1 MSYKVKFQQ
10 VTKKYKMYNK
20 QIEKVKDLFWNRGK
34 GEYHYALNNIS
45 FAVDEGEIV
54 GVIGLNGSGK
64 STLSNLIAGVTMPN
78 EGTVD
83 IKGSASLIAIGA
95 GLNNK
100 LTGLENIEL
109 KGLMMGLTKKQIQEI
124 TPKVI
129 EFADIGKFINQPV
142 KTYSSGMKSRLGFA
156 ISVNIDPD
164 ILVID
169 EALSVGDQTFTNKC
183 LEKMNEFKE
192 NGKTIFFISHS
203 LSQVKSFCTKAL
215 WIHYGHVKEYGDIN
229 EVADQYGQFL
239 KEYNKMSKEER
250 EQFRE
255 KQLNEFSH
263 GLLNNGTSVSEDTGE
278 HSKEKATE
286 SLSLSR
292 SKRIGTKR
300 KSVSGKKSFAKKV
313 LLPAAAVILLG
324 SAGYAVYA
332 AQSASHAAKQTES
345 KTQSSASGTA
355 QNKQQA
361 GKVVINTKTAFVRE
375 EPNLESSQKAVLSFG
390 EIYQVLQEK
399 KDPAEDIKWV
409 KLNAG
414 PGKEGWVSSA
424 LLTPYTEQQSG
435 LTNKNI
441 DSLDSLVRSKYN
453 ISISKLLSPLS
464 ETQQNLMGNQA
475 LSLTNQ
481 YESNDGTLLNYGSV
495 QYVALNNV
503 VTEVSLRNVDED
515 TEDILSLLKKKPL
528 FINDKEG
535 LYFYQSK
542 NYYIK
547 VYTNVKT
554 NKIKIISFVER
565 EKAEGKQMK

>member
-45 FAVDEGEIV
+45 FTVDEGEIV

-278 HSKEKATE
+278 HSKEKAAE

-355 QNKQQA
+355 QKKQQA

-375 EPNLESSQKAVLSFG
+375 EPDLESNQKAVLSFG
-390 EIYQVLQEK
+390 EIYQVLEEK

-409 KLNAG
+409 KLNAEQ
-414 PGKEGWVSSA
+414 GKEGWVSSA
-424 LLTPYTEQQSG
+424 LLTPYTEQQST

-464 ETQQNLMGNQA
+464 ETQKNLMENQA
-475 LSLTNQ
+475 LPLTNQ

-515 TEDILSLLKKKPL
+515 TEEILSLIKKKPL

-547 VYTNVKT
+547 IYTNLKT
-554 NKIKIISFVER
+554 NKIKIISFVSR
-565 EKAEGKQMK
+565 ENAEDK

>member
-239 KEYNKMSKEER
+239 KEYNKMSNEER

-263 GLLNNGTSVSEDTGE
+263 GLLNNGTSVSKDAGE
-278 HSKEKATE
+278 HSQEQSAE

-345 KTQSSASGTA
+345 KKQSSASGTA

-375 EPNLESSQKAVLSFG
+375 EPDLESNQKAVLSFG
-390 EIYQVLQEK
+390 EIYQVLEEK

-414 PGKEGWVSSA
+414 QGKEGWVSSA
-424 LLTPYTEQQSG
+424 LLTPYTEQQST

-441 DSLDSLVRSKYN
+441 DSLDSLVQSKYN

-464 ETQQNLMGNQA
+464 ETQKNLMENQA
-475 LSLTNQ
+475 LPLTNQ

-495 QYVALNNV
+495 QYVALNNM

-547 VYTNVKT
+547 IYTNIKT
-554 NKIKIISFVER
+554 NKIKIISFVSR
-565 EKAEGKQMK
+565 ENAEDK

>member
-45 FAVDEGEIV
+45 FTVDEGEIV

-263 GLLNNGTSVSEDTGE
+263 GLLNNGTSVSKDAGE
-278 HSKEKATE
+278 HSQEQSAE

-332 AQSASHAAKQTES
+332 AQSASHAAKQIES
-345 KTQSSASGTA
+345 KKQSSASGTA
-355 QNKQQA
+355 QKKQQA
-361 GKVVINTKTAFVRE
+361 EKVVINTKTAFVRE
-375 EPNLESSQKAVLSFG
+375 DPDLESNQKAVLSFG

-414 PGKEGWVSSA
+414 QGKEGWVSSA

-441 DSLDSLVRSKYN
+441 NSLDSLVQSKYN
-453 ISISKLLSPLS
+453 ISMDKLLSPLS

-515 TEDILSLLKKKPL
+515 TEEILSLIKKKPL

-547 VYTNVKT
+547 IYTNLKT
-554 NKIKIISFVER
+554 NKIKIISFVSR
-565 EKAEGKQMK
+565 ENAEDK

>member
-263 GLLNNGTSVSEDTGE
+263 GLLNNGTSVSKDAGE
-278 HSKEKATE
+278 HSQEQSAE

-345 KTQSSASGTA
+345 KKQSSASGTA

-375 EPNLESSQKAVLSFG
+375 EPDLESNQKAVLSFG
-390 EIYQVLQEK
+390 EIYQVLEEK

-414 PGKEGWVSSA
+414 QGKEGWVSSA

-441 DSLDSLVRSKYN
+441 NSLDSLVQSKYN
-453 ISISKLLSPLS
+453 ISMDKLLSPLS

-515 TEDILSLLKKKPL
+515 TEEILSLLKKKPL

-547 VYTNVKT
+547 IYTNIKT

-565 EKAEGKQMK
+565 DKEEGKQIK

>member
-45 FAVDEGEIV
+45 FTVDEGEIV

-278 HSKEKATE
+278 HSKEKAAE

-300 KSVSGKKSFAKKV
+300 KSVSGKKNFAKKV

-355 QNKQQA
+355 QKKQQDE
-361 GKVVINTKTAFVRE
+361 KVVINTKTAFVRE
-375 EPNLESSQKAVLSFG
+375 DPDLESNQKAVLSFG

-414 PGKEGWVSSA
+414 QGKEGWVSSA

-441 DSLDSLVRSKYN
+441 NSLDSLVQSKYN
-453 ISISKLLSPLS
+453 ISMDKLLSPLS

-515 TEDILSLLKKKPL
+515 TEEILSLLKKKPL

-547 VYTNVKT
+547 IYTNIKT
-554 NKIKIISFVER
+554 NKIKIISFVSR
-565 EKAEGKQMK
+565 ENAEDK

>member
-45 FAVDEGEIV
+45 FTVDEGEIV

-192 NGKTIFFISHS
+192 KGKTIFFISHS

-263 GLLNNGTSVSEDTGE
+263 GLLNNGTSVSKDAGE
-278 HSKEKATE
+278 HSQEQSAE

-300 KSVSGKKSFAKKV
+300 KSVSGKKSFAKRV

-332 AQSASHAAKQTES
+332 AQSASHAAKQIES
-345 KTQSSASGTA
+345 KKQSSASGTTQA
-355 QNKQQA
+355 KQQA
-361 GKVVINTKTAFVRE
+361 EKVVINTKTAFVRE
-375 EPNLESSQKAVLSFG
+375 EPDLESSQKAVLSFG
-390 EIYQVLQEK
+390 EIYKVLEEK
-399 KDPAEDIKWV
+399 KDPVEDIKWV
-409 KLNAG
+409 KLNAEQ
-414 PGKEGWVSSA
+414 GKEGWVSSA
-424 LLTPYTEQQSG
+424 LLTPYTEQQST

-441 DSLDSLVRSKYN
+441 DSMNSLVRSKYN

-464 ETQQNLMGNQA
+464 ETQKNLMENQA
-475 LSLTNQ
+475 LPLTNQ

-495 QYVALNNV
+495 QYVALNNMI
-503 VTEVSLRNVDED
+503 TEVSLRNVDED

-565 EKAEGKQMK
+565 EKAEGEKIK

>member
-45 FAVDEGEIV
+45 FTVDEGEIV

-263 GLLNNGTSVSEDTGE
+263 GLLNNDTSVLEDTGE
-278 HSKEKATE
+278 HSKEKAAE

-355 QNKQQA
+355 QKKQQA
-361 GKVVINTKTAFVRE
+361 GTVVINTKTAFVRE
-375 EPNLESSQKAVLSFG
+375 EPDLESSQKAVLSFG
-390 EIYQVLQEK
+390 EIYEVLEEK

-414 PGKEGWVSSA
+414 QGKEGWVSSA

-441 DSLDSLVRSKYN
+441 NSLDSLVRSKYN
-453 ISISKLLSPLS
+453 ISMDKLLSPLTG
-464 ETQQNLMGNQA
+464 TQKSLMENQA

-515 TEDILSLLKKKPL
+515 TEKILLLLKKKPV

-535 LYFYQSK
+535 LYFYQSQ

-547 VYTNVKT
+547 IYTNVKT

-565 EKAEGKQMK
+565 EKAKDK

>member
-45 FAVDEGEIV
+45 FTVDEGEIV

-263 GLLNNGTSVSEDTGE
+263 GLLNNDTSVLEDTGE
-278 HSKEKATE
+278 HSKEKAAE

-355 QNKQQA
+355 QKKQQA
-361 GKVVINTKTAFVRE
+361 GTVVINTKTAFVRE
-375 EPNLESSQKAVLSFG
+375 EPDLESSQKAVLSFG
-390 EIYQVLQEK
+390 EIYEVLEEK

-414 PGKEGWVSSA
+414 QGKEGWVSSA
-424 LLTPYTEQQSG
+424 LLTSYTEQQSG

-441 DSLDSLVRSKYN
+441 NSLDSLVRSKYN
-453 ISISKLLSPLS
+453 ISMDKLLSPLTG
-464 ETQQNLMGNQA
+464 TQKSLMENQA

-515 TEDILSLLKKKPL
+515 TEKILLLLKKKPV

-535 LYFYQSK
+535 LYFYQSQ

-547 VYTNVKT
+547 IYTNVKT

-565 EKAEGKQMK
+565 EKAKDK

>member
-45 FAVDEGEIV
+45 FTVDEGEIV

-278 HSKEKATE
+278 HSKEKAAE

-355 QNKQQA
+355 QKKQQA

-375 EPNLESSQKAVLSFG
+375 DPDLESNQKAVLSFG

-414 PGKEGWVSSA
+414 QGKEGWVSSA
-424 LLTPYTEQQSG
+424 LLTPYTEQQST

-464 ETQQNLMGNQA
+464 DTQKNLMENHA
-475 LSLTNQ
+475 LPLTNQ
-481 YESNDGTLLNYGSV
+481 YESNDGILLNYGSV
-495 QYVALNNV
+495 QYVALNNMI
-503 VTEVSLRNVDED
+503 TEVSLRNVDED

-535 LYFYQSK
+535 LYFYQSQ

-547 VYTNVKT
+547 IYTNIKT

-565 EKAEGKQMK
+565 EKAEDK

>member
-263 GLLNNGTSVSEDTGE
+263 GLLNNGTSVSKDAGE
-278 HSKEKATE
+278 HSQEQSAE

-345 KTQSSASGTA
+345 KKQSSASGTA

-361 GKVVINTKTAFVRE
+361 EKVVINTKTAFVRE
-375 EPNLESSQKAVLSFG
+375 EPDLESSQKAVLSFG
-390 EIYQVLQEK
+390 EIYKVLEEK

-409 KLNAG
+409 KLNAEQ
-414 PGKEGWVSSA
+414 GKEGWVSSA
-424 LLTPYTEQQSG
+424 LLTPYTVQQST

-441 DSLDSLVRSKYN
+441 DSLNSLVRSKYN

-464 ETQQNLMGNQA
+464 ETQKNLMENQA
-475 LSLTNQ
+475 LPLTNQ

-495 QYVALNNV
+495 QYVSLNNMI
-503 VTEVSLRNVDED
+503 TEVSLRNVDED

-535 LYFYQSK
+535 LYFY
-542 NYYIK
+542 
-547 VYTNVKT
+547 
-554 NKIKIISFVER
+554 
-565 EKAEGKQMK
+565 

>member
-45 FAVDEGEIV
+45 FTVDEGEIV

-278 HSKEKATE
+278 HSKEKAAE

-355 QNKQQA
+355 QKKQQA

-375 EPNLESSQKAVLSFG
+375 EPDLESNQKAVLSFG
-390 EIYQVLQEK
+390 EIYKVLKEK

-414 PGKEGWVSSA
+414 QGKEGWVSSA
-424 LLTPYTEQQSG
+424 LLTPYTEQQST

-441 DSLDSLVRSKYN
+441 DSLNSLVRSKYN

-464 ETQQNLMGNQA
+464 ETQKNLMENQA
-475 LSLTNQ
+475 LPLTNQ

-495 QYVALNNV
+495 QYVALNNM

-547 VYTNVKT
+547 IYTNLKT
-554 NKIKIISFVER
+554 NKIKIISFVSR
-565 EKAEGKQMK
+565 ENAEDK

>member
-45 FAVDEGEIV
+45 FTVDEGEIV

-263 GLLNNGTSVSEDTGE
+263 GLLNNGTSVSKDAGE
-278 HSKEKATE
+278 HSQEQSAE

-355 QNKQQA
+355 QKKQQA

-375 EPNLESSQKAVLSFG
+375 EPNLESNQKAVLSFG

-414 PGKEGWVSSA
+414 QGKEGWVSSA

-441 DSLDSLVRSKYN
+441 NSLGSLVQSKYN
-453 ISISKLLSPLS
+453 ISMDKLLSPLS

-515 TEDILSLLKKKPL
+515 TEEILSLLKKKPL

-547 VYTNVKT
+547 IYTNIKT
-554 NKIKIISFVER
+554 NKIKIISFVSR
-565 EKAEGKQMK
+565 ENAEDK

>member
-45 FAVDEGEIV
+45 FTVDEGEIV

-278 HSKEKATE
+278 HSKEKAAE

-300 KSVSGKKSFAKKV
+300 KSVSGKKTFAKKV

-355 QNKQQA
+355 QKKQQDE
-361 GKVVINTKTAFVRE
+361 KVVINTKTAFVRE
-375 EPNLESSQKAVLSFG
+375 DPDLESNQKAVLSFG

-414 PGKEGWVSSA
+414 QGKEGWVSSA

-441 DSLDSLVRSKYN
+441 NSLDSLVQSKYN
-453 ISISKLLSPLS
+453 ISMDKLLSPLS

-515 TEDILSLLKKKPL
+515 TEEILSLLKKKPL

-547 VYTNVKT
+547 IYTNIKT
-554 NKIKIISFVER
+554 NKIKIISFVSR
-565 EKAEGKQMK
+565 ENAEDK

>member
-45 FAVDEGEIV
+45 FTVDKGEIV

-278 HSKEKATE
+278 HSKEKAAE

-355 QNKQQA
+355 QKKQQA

-375 EPNLESSQKAVLSFG
+375 DPDLESNQKAVLSFG
-390 EIYQVLQEK
+390 EIYQVIQEK

-414 PGKEGWVSSA
+414 QGKEGWVSSA

-495 QYVALNNV
+495 QYVALNNMI
-503 VTEVSLRNVDED
+503 TEVSLRNVDED

-547 VYTNVKT
+547 VYTNLKT

-565 EKAEGKQMK
+565 DKAEDK

>member
-20 QIEKVKDLFWNRGK
+20 QIEKVKDLFWNRSK

-45 FAVDEGEIV
+45 FTVDEGEIV

-278 HSKEKATE
+278 HSKEKAAE

-332 AQSASHAAKQTES
+332 AQSASHAAKQIES
-345 KTQSSASGTA
+345 KKQSSASGTTQA
-355 QNKQQA
+355 KQQA
-361 GKVVINTKTAFVRE
+361 EKVVINTKTAFVRE
-375 EPNLESSQKAVLSFG
+375 DPDLESNQKAVLSFG

-414 PGKEGWVSSA
+414 QGKEGWVSSA
-424 LLTPYTEQQSG
+424 LLTPYTEQQSE

-441 DSLDSLVRSKYN
+441 NSLDSLVQSKYN
-453 ISISKLLSPLS
+453 ISMDKLLSPLS

-515 TEDILSLLKKKPL
+515 TEEILSLLKKKPL

-547 VYTNVKT
+547 IYTNIKT
-554 NKIKIISFVER
+554 NKIKIISFVSR
-565 EKAEGKQMK
+565 ENAEDK

>member
-45 FAVDEGEIV
+45 FTVDEGEIV

-278 HSKEKATE
+278 QSKEKAAE

-300 KSVSGKKSFAKKV
+300 KSVSGKKSFRKKV

-355 QNKQQA
+355 QKKQQA

-375 EPNLESSQKAVLSFG
+375 EPDLESSQKAVLSFG
-390 EIYQVLQEK
+390 EIYQVLEEK
-399 KDPAEDIKWV
+399 KDPAEDLKWV

-414 PGKEGWVSSA
+414 QGKEGWVSSA
-424 LLTPYTEQQSG
+424 LLTPYTEQQSR

-441 DSLDSLVRSKYN
+441 NSLDSLVRSKYN
-453 ISISKLLSPLS
+453 ISMAKLLRPLS
-464 ETQQNLMGNQA
+464 GTQKTLMENPA

-495 QYVALNNV
+495 QYVALNNEI
-503 VTEVSLRNVDED
+503 TEVSLRNVDED
-515 TEDILSLLKKKPL
+515 TEEVLSLLKKKPL

-535 LYFYQSK
+535 LYFYQST

-547 VYTNVKT
+547 VYTNLKT
-554 NKIKIISFVER
+554 NRIKIISFVAR
-565 EKAEGKQMK
+565 ENAEGK

>member
-45 FAVDEGEIV
+45 FTVDEGEIV

-278 HSKEKATE
+278 HSKEKAAE

-332 AQSASHAAKQTES
+332 AQSASHAAKQIES
-345 KTQSSASGTA
+345 KKQSSASGTTQA
-355 QNKQQA
+355 KQQA
-361 GKVVINTKTAFVRE
+361 EKVVINTKTAFVRE
-375 EPNLESSQKAVLSFG
+375 DPDLESNQKAVLSFG

-414 PGKEGWVSSA
+414 QGKEGWVSSA

-441 DSLDSLVRSKYN
+441 NSLDSLVQSKYN
-453 ISISKLLSPLS
+453 ISMDKLLSPLS

-515 TEDILSLLKKKPL
+515 TEEILSLIKKKPL

-547 VYTNVKT
+547 VYTNLKT
-554 NKIKIISFVER
+554 NKIKIISFVSR
-565 EKAEGKQMK
+565 ENAEDK